1 MRYEPEFL
9 NECMRIKNMSTNA
22 YKYLRFNGFLPLP
35 SLSTLLRLSKMPK
48 TTPAVEGCSNQMTV
62 ENVEMTE
69 ENRNTDETSS
79 VTPESEESEFVET
92 IMVDTGGADIEV
104 SVSPEITVEILS
116 AE

>member
-1 MRYEPEFL
+1 MRYDPEFL
-9 NECMRIKNMSTNA
+9 KECMRIKDMSTNA

-35 SLSTLLRLSKMPK
+35 SLSTLLRLSKASK
-48 TTPAVEGCSNQMTV
+48 ITPAVEDGADKLAV

-69 ENRNTDETSS
+69 EQKDYEETSS
-79 VTPESEESEFVET
+79 VMFDCEVSDFVET
-92 IMVDTGGADIEV
+92 GEDIV